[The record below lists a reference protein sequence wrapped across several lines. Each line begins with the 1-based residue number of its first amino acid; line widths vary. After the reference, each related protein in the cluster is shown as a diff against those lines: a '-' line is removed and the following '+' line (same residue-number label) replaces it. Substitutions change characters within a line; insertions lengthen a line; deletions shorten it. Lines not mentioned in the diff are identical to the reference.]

1 MIQKQIYFLLLLPIF
16 LLAHPHTFL
25 DVYANVKS
33 DKNTIKQIT
42 FKWTFDDMTSQL
54 LIMEFDQNGNNKIDP
69 NEMEYIQTN
78 YFDYLEKFSYY
89 TDIKIKDK
97 SQVVKPFNFKSYIKD
112 MKIVYQFD
120 LKFDCDKKDLK
131 IELYDEDM
139 FTALVLK
146 KEFITS
152 KIKYKVSDVDN
163 DIYFGYRLEFE

>member
-1 MIQKQIYFLLLLPIF
+1 MKKLTYIFFILPLFLF
-16 LLAHPHTFL
+16 AHPHTFL

-33 DKNTIKQIT
+33 ENQKIKSIN
-42 FKWTFDDMTSQL
+42 FKWIFDDMTSQL
-54 LIMEFDQNGNNKIDP
+54 LIMEFDQNMDGKIDK
-69 NEMEYIQTN
+69 NEMEYIKTN
-78 YFDYLEKFSYY
+78 YFDYLKQFNYY
-89 TDIKIKDK
+89 TNIKIENK
-97 SQVVKPFNFKSYIKD
+97 SQFAKPINFKSYIEN
-112 MKIVYQFD
+112 MRVVYQFD
-120 LKFDCDKKDLK
+120 LNFNYDKSKIK

>member
-1 MIQKQIYFLLLLPIF
+1 MKKLTYIFFILPLFLF
-16 LLAHPHTFL
+16 AHPHTFL

-33 DKNTIKQIT
+33 ENQKIKSIN
-42 FKWTFDDMTSQL
+42 FKWIFDDMTSQL
-54 LIMEFDQNGNNKIDP
+54 LIMEFDQNMDGRIDK
-69 NEMEYIQTN
+69 NEMEYIKTN
-78 YFDYLEKFSYY
+78 YFDYLKQFNYY
-89 TDIKIKDK
+89 TNIKIENK
-97 SQVVKPFNFKSYIKD
+97 SQFAKPINFKSYIEN
-112 MKIVYQFD
+112 MRVVYQFD
-120 LKFDCDKKDLK
+120 LNFNYDKSKIK

>member
-1 MIQKQIYFLLLLPIF
+1 MKKLTYIFFILPLFLF
-16 LLAHPHTFL
+16 AHPHTFL

-33 DKNTIKQIT
+33 ENQKIKSIN
-42 FKWTFDDMTSQL
+42 FKWIFDDMTSQL
-54 LIMEFDQNGNNKIDP
+54 LIMEFDQNMDGKIDK
-69 NEMEYIQTN
+69 NEIEYIKTN
-78 YFDYLEKFSYY
+78 YFDYLKQFNYY
-89 TDIKIKDK
+89 TNIKIENK
-97 SQVVKPFNFKSYIKD
+97 SQFAKPINFKSYIEN
-112 MKIVYQFD
+112 MRVVYQFD
-120 LKFDCDKKDLK
+120 LNFNYDKSKIK